1 MKGDTMGI
9 FSEAD
14 HHPFIN
20 MGGDA
25 VIEEAH
31 GGLGGESW
39 RDESWRDEHG
49 IHEYVR
55 PVDRQRG
62 LFIRDESRD

>member
-1 MKGDTMGI
+1 MGI
-9 FSEAD
+9 FSDAD
-14 HHPFIN
+14 HHPFTQL
-20 MGGDA
+20 DDV

-31 GGLGGESW
+31 GGLGGEP
-39 RDESWRDEHG
+39 WRDEHG

-62 LFIRDESRD
+62 LYIRDESRD